1 MPREWA
7 GPERCRLEDGRGR
20 PIPMDAALLEFC
32 CSVGKFASAITALS
46 YTVPSGPPLESSV
59 SAKRHTVVTPILPQ

>member
-1 MPREWA
+1 VSGQVPNGADLRMA
-7 GPERCRLEDGRGR
+7 GGR

-32 CSVGKFASAITALS
+32 CSVDKFASAITALS
-46 YTVPSGPPLESSV
+46 YAVPSGLPPESSV